1 METYRAFQTDYN
13 AFFKNDDEEN
23 IEMTNRYNAIMSEN
37 QKNGI
42 RKIRD
47 ILNQLDDESQLNF
60 DFD

>member
-1 METYRAFQTDYN
+1 MEPYRAFQKDYN

>member
-1 METYRAFQTDYN
+1 METYRAFQKDYN

-23 IEMTNRYNAIMSEN
+23 IEMTNRFNAIMSEN

>member
-1 METYRAFQTDYN
+1 METYRAFQKDYK

>member
-1 METYRAFQTDYN
+1 METYRAFQKDYN